1 MSLNGG
7 RQTGSGELLSVLV
20 LRERGP
26 VAGAVGM
33 CQSRERFARAVGREG
48 NLLLV
53 FLAFHPTVIST
64 AFRGVVCLSRSYA
77 LRLAI
82 PAIIRRLASC
92 ISIAASVSDC
102 FCAMFLRSAMLAPLR
117 R

>member
-1 MSLNGG
+1 MSLNGRRQVG
-7 RQTGSGELLSVLV
+7 RGELLSVLV
-20 LRERGP
+20 LRKRGP
-26 VAGAVGM
+26 VVGAVEM
-33 CQSRERFARAVGREG
+33 CESRMRFARAVGREG

-53 FLAFHPTVIST
+53 FRAFHPTVIST
-64 AFRGVVCLSRSYA
+64 ALRGVDSMSRDYA

-82 PAIIRRLASC
+82 PAISRRLASC

-102 FCAMFLRSAMLAPLR
+102 LSAKFLRSAMLTSGR